1 MSAPRNIELNRTLGY
16 VVTKE
21 EMGESRAIATIE
33 KRLSD

>member
-1 MSAPRNIELNRTLGY
+1 LGY

-21 EMGESRAIATIE
+21 EVGESLAIAIIE

>member
-1 MSAPRNIELNRTLGY
+1 MSAPRNIELNRSLGY

-21 EMGESRAIATIE
+21 EVGESLAIAIIE